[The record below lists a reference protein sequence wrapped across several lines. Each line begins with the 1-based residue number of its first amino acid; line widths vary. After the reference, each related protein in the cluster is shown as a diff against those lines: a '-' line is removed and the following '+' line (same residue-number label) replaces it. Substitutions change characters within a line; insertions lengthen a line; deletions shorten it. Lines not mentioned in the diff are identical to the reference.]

1 MSDEKKFKVISGSI
15 STLVMV
21 LVLLILLFCG
31 FKYQNPPPPAKK
43 VIFVELTEFGGGS
56 SGSGGNETPQ
66 NVTNVK
72 PTAQDVV
79 TQNVENND
87 VINTSKANTT
97 KNNTAVVTPKP
108 DPNAMFRPGTGGGTG
123 GQNGTGNGPT
133 SGNGFTSGRGG
144 TGTQGIGDGT
154 GTRGFAK
161 IPDITIKEEG
171 TVSVRVHVLAD
182 GTVLDAQ
189 IINSAKYPTSISSSV
204 IQKECLRRAKEA
216 KYRTGVEEFRYIIFS
231 PGN

>member
-1 MSDEKKFKVISGSI
+1 MSDEKKFKVISGSV

-43 VIFVELTEFGGGS
+43 VIFVELTELGGGS

-66 NVTNVK
+66 NVSSVK
-72 PTAQDVV
+72 PTAPDVV
-79 TQNVENND
+79 TQNTENND
-87 VINTSKANTT
+87 VINSSKTN
-97 KNNTAVVTPKP
+97 KQNNNTATVTPKP

-123 GQNGTGNGPT
+123 GQNGTGRGPT
-133 SGNGFTSGRGG
+133 SGNGFTSGRDG
-144 TGTQGIGDGT
+144 TGDSGIGDGK
-154 GTRGFAK
+154 GTRGFAR
-161 IPDITIKEEG
+161 IPDMTIKEEG
-171 TVSVRVHVLAD
+171 TVSIRVHVLAD
-182 GTVLDAQ
+182 GTVSDAQ

-216 KYRTGVEEFRYIIFS
+216 KYRSGNEEFRYIIFS